1 MQEPPQEGAVV
12 DLQLPLPPPRA
23 PFVPMLPPRPLKVL
37 MADVSLP
44 VPLSA
49 GWTGIFTNESQFL
62 AAFHAARSDLDFVIT
77 PWTKAGRAV

>member
-1 MQEPPQEGAVV
+1 M

-23 PFVPMLPPRPLKVL
+23 PFLPMLPPRPLKVL

-49 GWTGIFTNESQFL
+49 VWTGIFTNESQFL